1 MKSVC
6 VERVKVFIDLS
17 IVALLGIDLQCEINE
32 HAVARINL
40 LINHQKNYSEMLDRL
55 VGSNLRIE
63 AVLDRENNQ
72 YSRLFSGVIQNVSLV
87 NANKFLT
94 IMVSAISYSDVLDR
108 ERKSHSFQNINQT
121 YNDIIQDIISDTEN
135 AVAKWN
141 LAEEQKINRLII
153 QYEET
158 DWKFIK
164 RLSSYLHTVLLVDEK
179 SDVPNIYLGIQ
190 KKSKRKWDVEGL
202 YVYEKGI
209 DKQYHSILNGG
220 NSHDDFLYYSFKS
233 KENYDLC
240 DWFLINGEIFIVA
253 SKKVKFEQSELIFSY
268 KIKKEEAFSQSEIYN
283 NMIRGACLCG
293 TVKDA
298 QKENIYVQL
307 DIDKE
312 DNAEFPF
319 LWEPVYG
326 NLVYCMPE
334 CGERVRLYFAAEDER
349 EVSVTHSIREN
360 GGDNQNP
367 EGFCEDFQKKQNR
380 VFATS
385 KDKYLRL
392 YPNELSLESVGS
404 GCSLNLLEIKDNKGI
419 SLNAPQKIEL
429 IAEGDIAFCSGKLFA
444 SAPQEVRLKGMV
456 SSLQIIRDFNIFS
469 PNRIENCGIDSMK
482 SKPVI
487 SHSYKENRKWINNY
501 KALASIPVKNLDAAD
516 WDGRCMCAT
525 ASIPAVSDGRATV
538 LISEMLS
545 GKKIEDT
552 QFSSVFSSMQNRTL
566 NGGYPPPNL
575 EE

>member
-1 MKSVC
+1 M
-6 VERVKVFIDLS
+6 
-17 IVALLGIDLQCEINE
+17 
-32 HAVARINL
+32 
-40 LINHQKNYSEMLDRL
+40 
-55 VGSNLRIE
+55 
-63 AVLDRENNQ
+63 
-72 YSRLFSGVIQNVSLV
+72 
-87 NANKFLT
+87 
-94 IMVSAISYSDVLDR
+94 
-108 ERKSHSFQNINQT
+108 
-121 YNDIIQDIISDTEN
+121 
-135 AVAKWN
+135 
-141 LAEEQKINRLII
+141 NRL
-153 QYEET
+153 
-158 DWKFIK
+158 
-164 RLSSYLHTVLLVDEK
+164 DE
-179 SDVPNIYLGIQ
+179 IRRYM
-190 KKSKRKWDVEGL
+190 
-202 YVYEKGI
+202 
-209 DKQYHSILNGG
+209 
-220 NSHDDFLYYSFKS
+220 
-233 KENYDLC
+233 ENY
-240 DWFLINGEIFIVA
+240 I
-253 SKKVKFEQSELIFSY
+253 Q
-268 KIKKEEAFSQSEIYN
+268 
-283 NMIRGACLCG
+283 
-293 TVKDA
+293 
-298 QKENIYVQL
+298 
-307 DIDKE
+307 

-501 KALASIPVKNLDAAD
+501 KALASIP
-516 WDGRCMCAT
+516 
-525 ASIPAVSDGRATV
+525 AVSDGRATV